1 MDLFQD
7 RNQTLSLYT
16 RLAFFKLK
24 KKKKVHSYWRQIIT
38 SPLTE
43 MSIYFQSVFT
53 FVLQPDSEETLTA
66 GIKSNTKV

>member
-1 MDLFQD
+1 
-7 RNQTLSLYT
+7 
-16 RLAFFKLK
+16 
-24 KKKKVHSYWRQIIT
+24 
-38 SPLTE
+38 